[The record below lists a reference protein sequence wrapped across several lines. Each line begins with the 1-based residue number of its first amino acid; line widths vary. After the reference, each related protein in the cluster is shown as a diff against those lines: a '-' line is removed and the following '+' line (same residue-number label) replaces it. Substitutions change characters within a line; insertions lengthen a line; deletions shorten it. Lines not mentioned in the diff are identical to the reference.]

1 MVSAFLLA
9 LGLGLPVAPTAA
21 APALV
26 ETLAVAAPTLDR
38 RVLELGL
45 RAASCASRR
54 GLLPRADTLT
64 VIDYSLPSTVPRLW
78 VLDLAGRALLHEELV
93 AHGRGTG
100 ENYAA
105 HFSNESG
112 SHRSSLGL
120 YAALEPYAGSHGLS
134 LRLQGLEPGINDQA
148 ATRSIVMHGAHYVTA
163 AFAAMHGRLGRSW
176 GCPALSRE
184 AAPRVIEAIR
194 GGTPLFVYYPDEAW
208 LRGSRFL
215 GACEASAR
223 ERSAR

>member
-1 MVSAFLLA
+1 VLPAVLLA
-9 LGLGLPVAPTAA
+9 LGLAVPGAPAPD
-21 APALV
+21 APALAD
-26 ETLAVAAPTLDR
+26 TLAIVAPTLDR
-38 RVLELGL
+38 RVLELAL
-45 RAASCASRR
+45 RAASCAERR
-54 GLLPRADTLT
+54 GLLPGGDTLT
-64 VIDYSLPSTVPRLW
+64 VIDYSLPSTARRLW

-120 YAALEPYAGSHGLS
+120 YATLEPYPGRHGLS

-148 ATRSIVMHGAHYVTA
+148 ETRSIVMHGAPYVTS
-163 AFAAMHGRLGRSW
+163 AFAGVHGRLGRSW

-194 GGTPLFVYYPDEAW
+194 GGTPLFVYFPDEAW
-208 LRGSRFL
+208 LRDSRFL
-215 GACEASAR
+215 GACGAAGR